1 MLLLIYY
8 IIILATDFQLYTAYI
23 NPVVII
29 TTYFLQQGSV
39 NNSRTGTLT
48 SATELPFSES

>member
-29 TTYFLQQGSV
+29 TAYFLQGSV